1 MSRNTSSTRKRARDI
16 GKSLAKSFGGVK
28 VIDTDKLSPNVL
40 SSGVASLDVATGIGG
55 YPEGRFIILH
65 GAEASGKSTLA
76 LHAVAECQ
84 KAGGVV
90 IYLDFE
96 HKLDLNYAEALG
108 VDVESMVLAGPPYIE
123 KGFELLVAA
132 AEKIREDDADTPIL
146 FVWDSLQAAISRRS
160 FDGDYDKEQ
169 FSPEA
174 GAYARGFA
182 KFVPKLSET
191 KAILIGIS
199 QVRMDLGGF
208 MAKEKVAVGKAPLF
222 YASII
227 MRIKAKRARG
237 ATKGVGEREA
247 IEVQMIKNQV
257 GTPYQIARF
266 DIVYGQGVDK
276 MVAIVEAADS
286 LGLLKKG
293 KSGWFEFESGGKV
306 HKAQGAAGLSRL
318 ASETPSI
325 LDDLMKLIRD
335 NTGTASAEG
344 DAVES

>member
-1 MSRNTSSTRKRARDI
+1 MTRNTSNTRKRARDI
-16 GKSLAKSFGGVK
+16 GKSLSKAFGGVK
-28 VIDTDKLSPNVL
+28 VIDSSKLKPAVL
-40 SSGVASLDVATGIGG
+40 SSGVASVDVATGIGG

-96 HKLDLNYAEALG
+96 HKLDLGYAEALG

-132 AEKIREDDADTPIL
+132 AEKIRQDDTETPIL

-182 KFVPKLSET
+182 KFIPKLSEVG
-191 KAILIGIS
+191 AILIGIS

-237 ATKGVGEREA
+237 ATKGAGEREA

-257 GTPYQIARF
+257 GTPYQIAKF
-266 DIVYGQGVDK
+266 DIIYGLGVDK
-276 MVAIVEAADS
+276 VVATVEAADA

-293 KSGWFEFESGGKV
+293 KSGWFEFELDGKT
-306 HKAQGAAGLSRL
+306 HKAQGSAGLAKIAAESPQVFDGL
-318 ASETPSI
+318 LS
-325 LDDLMKLIRD
+325 LIRD
-335 NTGTASAEG
+335 NTGSVTG
-344 DAVES
+344 DGEVIG